1 MPKVFTAKNEAT
13 GLLERI
19 SISDPHRFDHVG
31 RPRPRR
37 SRPRPYE
44 PVPGRRE
51 ELARLARLDFTKDQ
65 LVKADQSRSLAA
77 RLRTPSP
84 LIDRIEPREPVLPE
98 FKPVPEIRFLTK
110 KQVGRGQVFA
120 EKFKAVETRFRA
132 ISENLD
138 RLEGSHDELRSNVID
153 RANRFNEIVRHW
165 RDRLRDFTK
174 EKKWAKIEKDLK
186 AFGAISFKGLKG
198 RYVEICEQIVA
209 LDSWLEV

>member
-1 MPKVFTAKNEAT
+1 MPKVVTTKNEAT
-13 GLLERI
+13 GLIERI
-19 SISDPHRFDHVG
+19 SISDPHRFDHIG
-31 RPRPRR
+31 CPRPRR
-37 SRPRPYE
+37 SHPRPYE
-44 PVPGRRE
+44 PIPGRCE
-51 ELARLARLDFTKDQ
+51 ELACLARLNFTKDQ
-65 LVKADQSRSLAA
+65 LVKPNQSHSLAA
-77 RLRTPSP
+77 RLRTPFS
-84 LIDRIEPREPVLPE
+84 LINRIEPNKPALPE

-138 RLEGSHDELRSNVID
+138 RLKGTHDELRSNIID

-165 RDRLRDFTK
+165 RDKLRDFMK

-209 LDSWLEV
+209 LDN

>member
-13 GLLERI
+13 GLLECI
-19 SISDPHRFDHVG
+19 LISDPHQFDHVG

-37 SRPRPYE
+37 PRPHPYE

-51 ELARLARLDFTKDQ
+51 ELARLARLNYTKDQ

-77 RLRTPSP
+77 RLCTLSP
-84 LIDRIEPREPVLPE
+84 LIDRIEPCEPVLPE

-120 EKFKAVETRFRA
+120 EKFKAVKTRFHA

-138 RLEGSHDELRSNVID
+138 RLEGTHDELRSNIID
-153 RANRFNEIVRHW
+153 
-165 RDRLRDFTK
+165 
-174 EKKWAKIEKDLK
+174 
-186 AFGAISFKGLKG
+186 
-198 RYVEICEQIVA
+198 
-209 LDSWLEV
+209 